1 MKSKPSKKRLDLLL
15 VERGLAESIAKAQ
28 AMVLAGEVWIDE
40 TRADKAGASVAEDAK
55 IAVTSRTQKYAS
67 RGGIKLEG
75 ALNDF
80 AIHPNGLI
88 CLDLGSSTGGFT
100 DCLLQRGA
108 LRVYAVD
115 VNVDQMAWKLQQDQR
130 VIRVERNAR
139 ELRRED
145 IPDPID
151 LVVLDVS
158 FISTVKVLAP
168 ASAVAKTTADFLILV
183 KPQFELPREDVGA
196 GGIVSDPALHEK
208 AVEKVR
214 AAAIADGLE
223 ILAVRPSHLLGAEGN
238 QEYFLHARKKPLG

>member
-1 MKSKPSKKRLDLLL
+1 MKAKPSKKRLDQLL

-28 AMVLAGEVWIDE
+28 AMILAGEVWIDE

-55 IAVTSRTQKYAS
+55 IAVTSRAQKYAS

-80 AIHPNGLI
+80 AIHPSRLI
-88 CLDLGSSTGGFT
+88 CLDIGSSTGGFT

-130 VIRVERNAR
+130 VIRVQRNAR

-158 FISTVKVLAP
+158 FISAAKVLAP
-168 ASAVAKTTADFLILV
+168 ASTMAKSAADFVILV
-183 KPQFELPREDVGA
+183 KPQFELPRENVGT

-208 AVEKVR
+208 AIEKVR

-223 ILAVRPSHLLGAEGN
+223 ILAVRPSHLPGAEGN